1 MQNATTINI
10 GTDQIQY
17 LVTQADLG
25 LTKENVRQILEFKM
39 PTFDEVKEYQKE
51 NNDAWNKSTYLRLK
65 ETLYLR
71 RAYHYYEGNT
81 TRLQRR
87 LIRYMA
93 IFMAM
98 DGQISLEEYPQV
110 MEDLE
115 EVDIDLLDQ
124 DSARSGWWRVNRA
137 FSNTLKNFFKYVK
150 EATCLSSYDK
160 ISMDEWTMC
169 CSDDERFGS
178 ERLLDVGMSDTGI
191 YVEVTHKQARGF
203 EALFEN
209 KIKMNNVREAFFK
222 SLK

>member
-1 MQNATTINI
+1 MQNETTIII
-10 GTDQIQY
+10 GTEQIQY
-17 LVTQADLG
+17 LTTQANLG
-25 LTKENVRQILEFKM
+25 LTEETIRQILEFKM
-39 PTFDEVKEYQKE
+39 PTFEEVEEYHKE
-51 NNDAWNKSTYLRLK
+51 NNGDSYKTRYLK
-65 ETLYLR
+65 
-71 RAYHYYEGNT
+71 RAYHYYEGHT

-93 IFMAM
+93 IFLAM

-110 MEDLE
+110 MQDLE